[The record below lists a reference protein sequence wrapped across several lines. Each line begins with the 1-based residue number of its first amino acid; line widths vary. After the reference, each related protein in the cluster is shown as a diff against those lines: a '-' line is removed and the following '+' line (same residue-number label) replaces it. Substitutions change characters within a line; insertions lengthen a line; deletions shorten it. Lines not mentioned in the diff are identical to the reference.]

1 MSRGIPAV
9 VAELTARQ
17 LGLVD
22 GEAVLIGRT
31 LEEFAHWIAS
41 LYGDPALCQ
50 RVRDGALRYVAERC
64 DLDVDRAGEGEHRV
78 AAGRVMPR
86 VGSRRLEAADDDAA
100 AGNQLESG
108 S

>member
-64 DLDVDRAGEGEHRV
+64 DPEK
-78 AAGRVMPR
+78 
-86 VGSRRLEAADDDAA
+86 LEAALHDLLARAA
-100 AGNQLESG
+100 TVKS